1 MMKKSGILNPQL
13 NKLISETGH
22 TERLVV
28 TDAGLPIP
36 EEVNTRVDLALKEG
50 MISFIDLLDT
60 VLTEFSVEKIIL
72 AEEIKQA
79 SPDMEKEI
87 LKRFEKID
95 VEYIPHEVFKQET
108 KKTRGLI
115 RSGEFTPYANVI
127 LVGGVVY

>member
-1 MMKKSGILNPQL
+1 MKKHGILNPQL

-36 EEVNTRVDLALKEG
+36 EEVNTRIDLALKEG
-50 MISFIDLLDT
+50 MVPFLELLDT
-60 VLTEFSVEKIIL
+60 VLTEFSVEKVIMAKEIKEISPKMN
-72 AEEIKQA
+72 EEIV
-79 SPDMEKEI
+79 
-87 LKRFEKID
+87 KRFPGIE
-95 VEYIPHEVFKQET
+95 VEYIPHVDFKEET